1 MAFRMHLFG
10 IFLPFVVR
18 LGHCGR
24 FFQKPRSA
32 ITQLLRNRADAVL
45 DATSSENLNRTS
57 SDSNTFTQF
66 SIFQGKPAFFG
77 SQAGDETIDQKPKY
91 GDYDLYVPYKSVIS
105 YRHIHNSGAPYQ
117 RTERSRALPYA
128 YNHCTCKLCVA
139 TFTCNC
145 CYCANYQ
152 YYLNGATQHEYIDG
166 IHASF

>member
-1 MAFRMHLFG
+1 M
-10 IFLPFVVR
+10 
-18 LGHCGR
+18 
-24 FFQKPRSA
+24 
-32 ITQLLRNRADAVL
+32 L
-45 DATSSENLNRTS
+45 DGNSSENLNRTS

-77 SQAGDETIDQKPKY
+77 SQASDETIDQKPKY

-117 RTERSRALPYA
+117 RTERSRAPTHA

-166 IHASF
+166 IHASFWPNLIQSSINKIVWKFSGISDVNRTTGWIQTLFLWSIGYGF

>member
-105 YRHIHNSGAPYQ
+105 YRQIHNSGAPYQ
-117 RTERSRALPYA
+117 RTERSLPP
-128 YNHCTCKLCVA
+128 HHRHPL
-139 TFTCNC
+139 
-145 CYCANYQ
+145 
-152 YYLNGATQHEYIDG
+152 
-166 IHASF
+166 